1 MRQGSPKPLYKHTGV
16 MCACLWG
23 AGKGV
28 KHDQPRKQILYIS
41 SCNLYIGKN
50 EQIQGPMKSSLNCIS
65 GIIFDKLENLISW
78 SVLIELKLILLI
90 SQQNVAGIK
99 SPL

>member
-1 MRQGSPKPLYKHTGV
+1 MNKF
-16 MCACLWG
+16 
-23 AGKGV
+23 
-28 KHDQPRKQILYIS
+28 
-41 SCNLYIGKN
+41 
-50 EQIQGPMKSSLNCIS
+50 QGPMQSSLNRIS